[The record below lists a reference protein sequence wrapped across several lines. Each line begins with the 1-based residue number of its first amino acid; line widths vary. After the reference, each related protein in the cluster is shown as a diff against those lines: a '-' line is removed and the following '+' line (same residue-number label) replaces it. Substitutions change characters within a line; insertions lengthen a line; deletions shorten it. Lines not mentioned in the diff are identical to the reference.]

1 MAAGGG
7 RWGHSDNPFEE
18 VEIDQVN
25 PFSHPR
31 PTPLPREPVAFYN
44 DPGATVDPLDKPKNW
59 PPFFPVIHVDI
70 SNDIPVHL
78 QRVQYVAFA
87 SLLGLVICLFWNIIC
102 VSAIAI
108 MWDDPRAWFLAAI
121 YFIIGCPGAYFSWYR
136 PLYRAMRGIF
146 QAINV
151 IGYNGAVG
159 ILFFLGF
166 AMFVLEALLSIWVMQ
181 KVYWYFR
188 GKGKEAEM
196 RPDAAAVGG
205 SQIKLQEDQPVNPAI
220 PEAHSIQHNLSPLPP
235 EPADFYNDF
244 SIPVDIPMDT
254 SKLVL
259 CWKTKTDLHFS
270 PSSVMILAMRYLS
283 TCKEHTINVIG
294 YNGAVGILFFL
305 GFAMFVLEALLS
317 IWVMQKVYWY
327 FRGKG
332 KEAEMR
338 PDAAAAGGSRRC
350 KAEVFDGNKKK

>member
-1 MAAGGG
+1 MAAGG

-31 PTPLPREPVAFYN
+31 PTPLPHEPVAFYN
-44 DPGATVDPLDKPKNW
+44 DPGASVDPLDSKKGLKKKERELLAKEAELNKREQELKRREEALARAGVFIEPKNW

-108 MWDDPRAWFLAAI
+108 MWGDPRAWFLAAI
-121 YFIIGCPGAYFSWYR
+121 YFITGCPGAYFSWYR
-136 PLYRAMRGIF
+136 PLYRAMRKESAFRYGWFFLFYFFHISFCIYAAISPSIFFVGRSLTGIF

-196 RPDAAAVGG
+196 RPDAAA
-205 SQIKLQEDQPVNPAI
+205 
-220 PEAHSIQHNLSPLPP
+220 
-235 EPADFYNDF
+235 
-244 SIPVDIPMDT
+244 
-254 SKLVL
+254 
-259 CWKTKTDLHFS
+259 
-270 PSSVMILAMRYLS
+270 
-283 TCKEHTINVIG
+283 
-294 YNGAVGILFFL
+294 
-305 GFAMFVLEALLS
+305 
-317 IWVMQKVYWY
+317 
-327 FRGKG
+327 
-332 KEAEMR
+332 
-338 PDAAAAGGSRRC
+338 GGSR
-350 KAEVFDGNKKK
+350 F